1 MSSLDAHAAAAA
13 RTALD
18 VVAASLGPRGQW
30 PSWAITEPS
39 PGPGERDISPPITA
53 MGMLAVQGLAEADDL
68 LARSRMHLELT
79 VLPGGMWRYY
89 ANIPPDT
96 DDSAMCAL
104 ALGPRHLIAEQTRA
118 TIAATVL
125 PDGRFPTWFEPGWHA
140 AVDAVPNANI
150 VALLGEVEETA
161 AAVEWLVT
169 VIETGHEVQSS
180 LFYID
185 ALDLHLAIRRA
196 VDAGVTSLRSS
207 LAIAQER
214 ARQRIAAGGLSPY
227 RCAQAVAVAQGT
239 LDQPLRDSAHAALLD
254 TRTPDGT
261 WPRETLFV
269 AARADGPGR
278 CLYQSWSVVTAL
290 CARALLT

>member
-1 MSSLDAHAAAAA
+1 MNAVDAHAAAAA

-18 VVAASLGPRGQW
+18 VVAARMGPRGQW
-30 PSWAITEPS
+30 PSWAISEPFQ
-39 PGPGERDISPPITA
+39 GPGERDISPPITA

-104 ALGPRHLIAEQTRA
+104 ALGTHHPISEQTRA

-125 PDGRFPTWFEPGWHA
+125 PDGRFPTWYEPGWTP

-150 VALLGEVEETA
+150 VALLGETAETTA
-161 AAVEWLVT
+161 AIEWLNGV
-169 VIETGHEVQSS
+169 VESRREVESS
-180 LFYID
+180 LFYVD

-196 VDAGVTSLRSS
+196 VDAGATSLRPS

-214 ARQRIAAGGLSPY
+214 ARERIATGGLSPY
-227 RCAQAVAVAQGT
+227 RCAQAAAVAQGT
-239 LDQPLRDSAHAALLD
+239 LDRPLWDSARTALLD

-269 AARADGPGR
+269 AARTDGPGR